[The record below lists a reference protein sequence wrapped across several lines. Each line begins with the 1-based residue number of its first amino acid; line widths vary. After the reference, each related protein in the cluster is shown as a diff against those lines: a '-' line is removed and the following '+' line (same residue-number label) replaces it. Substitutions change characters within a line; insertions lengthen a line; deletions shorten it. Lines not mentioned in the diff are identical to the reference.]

1 MRRYLASLLQRL
13 PVPDRLPLIEGLVSH
28 RVSSH
33 DHNIPLLVWYGM
45 EPLVD
50 DAPRQCVELAARS
63 GWQDLYRF
71 TIRRTAESTA
81 GRQVLVERLVKP
93 GQPLDELMILEELVA
108 AATRRGGAEMPGAW
122 PGAFARLSHSKEP
135 RLVEL
140 ARSAAVQ
147 FGDESVLPHFR
158 DVFADS
164 SRPVAERLMALTAL
178 RTVKDSQLSELLVD
192 MLDDPAVAGQAAAGL
207 AAFDDPALADE
218 LLARMQSLS
227 GESRTAA
234 LNTLVSRKG
243 FADKFVAALENGQL
257 DADQVPAFIVRQA
270 VELGDASL
278 TKRLEQAWGQI
289 SISSADKQELY
300 VRYRA
305 LLQPQTIAS
314 ADASRGR
321 ALYEA
326 NCGKCHQLFGAG
338 GQIGPDI
345 TGANRTSVDYWLENM
360 LEPNSLIGRGYLM
373 TSVLTNSGQVIHGI
387 VKEEND
393 DAITLQTATEIVV
406 VPRDEIEVAK
416 LSTTSLMPEG
426 QLQPMTDQQVCDLF
440 KYLMGPSQV
449 ALPVESQ

>member
-1 MRRYLASLLQRL
+1 M
-13 PVPDRLPLIEGLVSH
+13 VSH

-33 DHNIPLLVWYGM
+33 DHNIPLLVWYAV
-45 EPLVD
+45 EPLVP
-50 DAPRQCVELAARS
+50 DAPRQCVELASRS

-71 TIRRTAESTA
+71 TIRRTAESTV
-81 GRQVLVERLVKP
+81 GREVLVERLIEP
-93 GQPLDELMILEELVA
+93 GRPADELTILEELVS
-108 AATRRGGAEMPGAW
+108 AATRRGGAEMPDAW
-122 PGAFARLSHSKEP
+122 PAVSARLSDSKEP
-135 RLVEL
+135 RLAEL
-140 ARSAAVQ
+140 SRSAAVQ
-147 FGDESVLPHFR
+147 FGDQSVLPYFR

-178 RTVKDSQLSELLVD
+178 RTVNDSQLSELLVR

-207 AAFDDPALADE
+207 AAFDDPAVADE
-218 LLARMQSLS
+218 LLSRMQSLS
-227 GESRTAA
+227 GDSRTAA
-234 LNTLVSRKG
+234 LNTLVSRKV
-243 FADKFVAALENGQL
+243 FADKFVAALESGKL
-257 DADQVPAFIVRQA
+257 DADQIPAFLVRQA
-270 VELGDASL
+270 VELGDAAL

-305 LLQPQTIAS
+305 LLRPQAIAS

-321 ALYEA
+321 VLYEA
-326 NCGKCHQLFGAG
+326 NCGKCHQLFGVG

-449 ALPVESQ
+449 SLPDESP